1 MLVYKLKLSNNT
13 EFDFCIDLLDT
24 PFVDR
29 WKSYMQDLSE
39 QLSDIN
45 WAFRLGKCM
54 VSSLQAVS
62 FYRYLE
68 KLRSFSSWLVKL
80 RDAFEFLHCHCLGN
94 YEKELADLDFLIK
107 NPKELRQS
115 HLNIWHRHFTTQA
128 TEWYSKRM
136 AVPEGLAEETLD
148 AIHALNHY
156 VHNLETLTYMY
167 LKNVDVIK
175 GKPLHSIQCID
186 DRQFA
191 INEFISNFEI
201 KDQLWNSGNSI
212 YTFPD
217 TFDPIENSYRH
228 TVWLNDDIKGKD
240 QFKAWIE
247 EDDLSAEDCTGN
259 LFLTPNL
266 MLDPSYVFATI
277 IENPNW
283 QEQHIKAGKPLNRW
297 PIGDIVNLESIDW
310 SILEDATIQ
319 SIELDEKTLWARI

>member
-107 NPKELRQS
+107 NPKELRQR

-136 AVPEGLAEETLD
+136 AVPYGLVEETFNT
-148 AIHALNHY
+148 IHAINQHVHVLEIATYRHLN
-156 VHNLETLTYMY
+156 NI
-167 LKNVDVIK
+167 DIK
-175 GKPLHSIQCID
+175 KERFTH
-186 DRQFA
+186 F
-191 INEFISNFEI
+191 INCTDSREFKI
-201 KDQLWNSGNSI
+201 KDQLWSNYNSVQ
-212 YTFPD
+212 TFPD
-217 TFDPIENSYRH
+217 TFDPIGNNHHHS
-228 TVWLNDDIKGKD
+228 VWLGEDIQGKD
-240 QFKAWIE
+240 QVKAWIE

-259 LFLTPNL
+259 LFFTPNL
-266 MLDPSYVFATI
+266 ILDPNYLYYTVMS
-277 IENPNW
+277 NPDW
-283 QEQHIKAGKPLNRW
+283 QKQHEACGKPVNRW
-297 PIGDIVNLESIDW
+297 PIGDILNLESINW
-310 SILEDATIQ
+310 KTLHHAIIQ
-319 SIELDEKTLWARI
+319 SVELDGKTLWTSS